1 MQQHVIQIKL
11 ERIEQLFNSLDPTP
25 FVGRDLDPAA
35 DDFIEGWADELPRE
49 GTFKILL
56 QLSEPRDLARAQS
69 RAQDAVRNYYSAR
82 VAVQQH
88 KLHRL
93 FRNGRMSLVVGL
105 TFLVACHILSEFL
118 EQRFA
123 AETLPSLIAHGLI
136 IAGWV
141 AMWRPLEI
149 FLYDWWPLRR
159 RLKLLQRLAEAD
171 VLVTSVALGR
181 ADSVQSSELHT
192 KL

>member
-49 GTFKILL
+49 GAFKIVL
-56 QLSEPRDLARAQS
+56 QLSESRDLLKAQS

-82 VAVQQH
+82 TAVQQH

-105 TFLVACHILSEFL
+105 SFLVACHIMSEFL

-159 RLKLLQRLAEAD
+159 RLHLLRRLATAQVE
-171 VLVTSVALGR
+171 VTSGAPDQ
-181 ADSVQSSELHT
+181 ADSGRSAESR
-192 KL
+192 KRP

>member
-1 MQQHVIQIKL
+1 MQQNVIQIKL

-35 DDFIEGWADELPRE
+35 HDFIEGWADELPRE
-49 GTFKILL
+49 GTFKIAL
-56 QLSEPRDLARAQS
+56 QISEAGDLVKAQS
-69 RAQDAVRNYYSAR
+69 RAHDAVRNYYSAR
-82 VAVQQH
+82 ATVQQH

-118 EQRFA
+118 EARFT

-159 RLKLLQRLAEAD
+159 RLNLLKRLAAAE
-171 VLVTSVALGR
+171 VRVVSVAPSPI
-181 ADSVQSSELHT
+181 DSGQLAEPHT